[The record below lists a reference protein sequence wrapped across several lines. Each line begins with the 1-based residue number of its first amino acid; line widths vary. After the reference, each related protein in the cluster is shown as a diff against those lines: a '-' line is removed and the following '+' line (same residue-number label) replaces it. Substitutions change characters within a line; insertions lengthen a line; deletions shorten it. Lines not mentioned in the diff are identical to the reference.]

1 MLVLTLF
8 FCTVCKFEFYRTEK
22 KNLAVAER
30 LKFVQ
35 SDEPFLFGKDRC
47 NFQIS
52 SILPSRLMIEKG
64 EKTVKCL
71 FRMNGKA
78 KSSKSHKT
86 PASSSSSSS
95 STTPSMTSSSLPVST
110 QAPVTSSHH
119 STSAS
124 STPNSQTN
132 VVRYERVYTLVK
144 SMVFLPV
151 FIISLFFFFF

>member
-1 MLVLTLF
+1 MKTFLLRKGSVGF
-8 FCTVCKFEFYRTEK
+8 PCAFKFSSSFRRALMVEK
-22 KNLAVAER
+22 
-30 LKFVQ
+30 
-35 SDEPFLFGKDRC
+35 S
-47 NFQIS
+47 
-52 SILPSRLMIEKG
+52 

-71 FRMNGKA
+71 FRMGGKA

-86 PASSSSSSS
+86 PASSSSSS

-132 VVRYERVYTLVK
+132 VVRYERECTR
-144 SMVFLPV
+144 
-151 FIISLFFFFF
+151 SLNRWFFSRFHYFFFSFFLSFFFQLTPRVRSALTVSH